1 MQTVYVKIDRNVQ
14 CPNPLVTLG
23 DIAKLECAN
32 PQILPALKNLKIIR
46 FQEKNQ
52 LEIFGILKIFQII
65 HKEYPDYELVNVGET
80 DFVLQYSG
88 EQMPHPIWDML
99 KLVFLCILIFFGAAF
114 TIMAFNNDISIVGVF
129 DQLYQQ
135 FLGTKKPDLSVLE
148 IGYSIGLG
156 VGIIVF
162 FNHFGNRKLT
172 RDATPIQVELR
183 KTEKEM
189 DDTLI
194 ENSSRKGCSKDVD

>member
-52 LEIFGILKIFQII
+52 LEIFGILKVFQII

-88 EQMPHPIWDML
+88 EQMPHPIWDMV

-189 DDTLI
+189 DDALI
-194 ENSSRKGCSKDVD
+194 EKSSRKGCSKDVD

>member
-1 MQTVYVKIDRNVQ
+1 
-14 CPNPLVTLG
+14 
-23 DIAKLECAN
+23 
-32 PQILPALKNLKIIR
+32 
-46 FQEKNQ
+46 
-52 LEIFGILKIFQII
+52 
-65 HKEYPDYELVNVGET
+65 
-80 DFVLQYSG
+80 
-88 EQMPHPIWDML
+88 MPHPIWDMV

-172 RDATPIQVELR
+172 RDATLFQLEL
-183 KTEKEM
+183 KKKKKEM